1 MTCFTDHAPLRSER
15 FSFDAPTLW
24 RPRLR
29 LYEDQVELS
38 GWRWCGRYRREIPFH
53 HILQVDVSGDVLIL
67 WLAQGST
74 LRLRVGDPTE
84 WKDAIDVCLDS
95 PR

>member
-1 MTCFTDHAPLRSER
+1 MQPAPQSVH
-15 FSFDAPTLW
+15 
-24 RPRLR
+24 PRMR
-29 LYEDQVELS
+29 YPVPKREDQVELG

-53 HILQVDVSGDVLIL
+53 HILQVDVSGDVLVL